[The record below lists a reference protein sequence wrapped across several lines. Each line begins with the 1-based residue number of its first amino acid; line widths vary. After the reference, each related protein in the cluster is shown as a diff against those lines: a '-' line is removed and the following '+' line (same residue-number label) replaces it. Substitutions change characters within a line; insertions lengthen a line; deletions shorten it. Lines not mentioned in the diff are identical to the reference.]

1 MAVTKVIELIRRA
14 EKILNDEGAVRWTR
28 LELQDWIN
36 DAYKEVVLLRPDANS
51 QTATVTLAAGTR
63 QKLSD
68 TGTINLPTA
77 LRVLDVIRNMAATSN
92 KRAVRFVDRRVLDDQ
107 LPGWHSETESVNIV
121 HWMFD
126 ILTPKEFLVYPPA
139 TALAQIELVY
149 SSVPASHALSA
160 GALDPAGSD
169 TTIIN
174 LDDIYANVI
183 LDYLLYRAYSKD
195 ADYAANGQRAI
206 NHLNS
211 FNSSLGAKT
220 AIDVATSPANVTP
233 MTQRGA

>member
-1 MAVTKVIELIRRA
+1 MATTKVIDIIRRA

-51 QTATVTLAAGTR
+51 QTATVTLAVGTR

-68 TGTINLPTA
+68 AGTINLPTA

-107 LPGWHSETESVNIV
+107 LPGWHAEEQSVNVV

-126 ILTPKEFLVYPPA
+126 IRTPKEFLVYPPA
-139 TALAQIELVY
+139 TALAQIELAY
-149 SSVPASHALSA
+149 SSVPTSHALSA
-160 GALDPAGSD
+160 GALDPDGAD
-169 TTIIN
+169 TTVIS

-195 ADYAANGQRAI
+195 AEYAANGQRAI
-206 NHLNS
+206 NHINS
-211 FNSSLGAKT
+211 FNASLGAKT
-220 AIDVATSPANVTP
+220 TTDIATAPASVTP

>member
-107 LPGWHSETESVNIV
+107 LSGWHAETQSVNVV

-126 ILTPKEFLVYPPA
+126 IRTPKEFLVYPPA
-139 TALAQIELVY
+139 TALAQIELAY
-149 SSVPASHALSA
+149 SSVPTAHALGAS
-160 GALDPAGSD
+160 ALDPAGND
-169 TTIIN
+169 ATVIN

-220 AIDVATSPANVTP
+220 TIDAATAPANVTP